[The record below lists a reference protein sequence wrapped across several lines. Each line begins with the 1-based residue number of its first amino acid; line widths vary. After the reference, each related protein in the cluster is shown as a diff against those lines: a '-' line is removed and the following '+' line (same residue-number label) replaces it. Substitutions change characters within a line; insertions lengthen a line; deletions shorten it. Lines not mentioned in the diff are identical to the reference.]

1 MGKTHVLFFARN
13 LFKNNIYQRYKKR
26 PANLHTLPTLGNDQE
41 TSAYPVHP
49 ESRPLED
56 THERERESDAM
67 LLKQSP
73 RLVIPA
79 VVPFHIY
86 RPDPT

>member
-1 MGKTHVLFFARN
+1 MVSNSF
-13 LFKNNIYQRYKKR
+13 I
-26 PANLHTLPTLGNDQE
+26 P
-41 TSAYPVHP
+41 PVHP
-49 ESRPLED
+49 ESRLLED

-73 RLVIPA
+73 PA